1 MRPSSNM
8 PQSITM
14 ACVLFLATSQVPA
27 MAQQYAEP
35 LPQEPIPSTE
45 TLPDTYP
52 DNWMLFNDIH
62 FSSVPDGRVVVADLD
77 NEALPMRG
85 QITAGQFANSL
96 FSQSNHEIYVS
107 ETYYSRLARG
117 ERTDVITIYD
127 TASLMPKAEILLP
140 DGKRQQSVT
149 YKNTFQFTNGE
160 KWALVSNFT
169 PGQSVSVVDLQNRKF
184 LNEID
189 LPGCTQIYPSGARGF
204 TSFCADDFMVS
215 ITLDASGNVAN
226 NVVTENVTDIDNQ
239 PLYNMPARIG
249 MTDWFVSYYGQI
261 QGFDMSGD
269 VAKKL
274 PKTLQLP
281 KEKTEKGE
289 WRPGGWQVI
298 ASDHKDKLYILMNDW
313 GSEGSHKDGGTE
325 VWVMD
330 INSGERINRIPLES
344 HGFSIEVTKEAKPRL
359 VVAGHDSV
367 VNIYD
372 ATTGAFQ
379 HSLGTRV
386 GANPVVMTPVK

>member
-160 KWALVSNFT
+160 K
-169 PGQSVSVVDLQNRKF
+169 
-184 LNEID
+184 
-189 LPGCTQIYPSGARGF
+189 
-204 TSFCADDFMVS
+204 
-215 ITLDASGNVAN
+215 
-226 NVVTENVTDIDNQ
+226 
-239 PLYNMPARIG
+239 
-249 MTDWFVSYYGQI
+249 
-261 QGFDMSGD
+261 
-269 VAKKL
+269 
-274 PKTLQLP
+274 
-281 KEKTEKGE
+281 
-289 WRPGGWQVI
+289 
-298 ASDHKDKLYILMNDW
+298 
-313 GSEGSHKDGGTE
+313 
-325 VWVMD
+325 
-330 INSGERINRIPLES
+330 
-344 HGFSIEVTKEAKPRL
+344 
-359 VVAGHDSV
+359 
-367 VNIYD
+367 
-372 ATTGAFQ
+372 
-379 HSLGTRV
+379 
-386 GANPVVMTPVK
+386 